1 MKQTKWNIGV
11 VCGIVCLL
19 AISSEALAQNGAYGA
34 NRRVTA
40 SGGFGGV
47 TGTFSE
53 PSFTITQEQYEKHTH
68 PDLYLGISSKQG
80 HVETDS
86 GITFSQTEQKDSKT
100 GTLYSPQTWWGFSRI
115 TGGGGSGNMEPVRA
129 APVGGIL
136 QDQWRVNKGS
146 LGSVDIAV
154 YLNPS
159 GTYQLSITHGGT
171 TYFKTDVISWPQ
183 ENGQI
188 RDDVVSGMI
197 VKRVIGATQQKN
209 PAGGPY
215 YNGFS
220 MTGAGFSAGKV
231 APLSKTSTGS
241 LIVGNYDNWSKAASK
256 NDEYLPYGRN
266 ANPTTNQPTGIWVI
280 DMDPPHQ
287 RDSNG
292 VAANRQSL
300 YDSEVVNINLLRR
313 PTKLGGLK
321 IKTGDVLNQY

>member
-1 MKQTKWNIGV
+1 M
-11 VCGIVCLL
+11 VCGIACLIVISL
-19 AISSEALAQNGAYGA
+19 AAQADNGAYGA
-34 NRRVTA
+34 NRRVVAT
-40 SGGFGGV
+40 GGFGGV
-47 TGTFSE
+47 RGTFSE
-53 PSFTITQEQYEKHTH
+53 PAFTITQAQYEDSTH
-68 PDLYLGISSKQG
+68 PDLYLGISSEQG

-86 GITFSQTEQKDSKT
+86 GITFSQVTQQDSQT
-100 GTLYSPQTWWGFSRI
+100 GTIYPAKTWWGFSRI
-115 TGGGGSGNMEPVRA
+115 SIGDVKGDMIAVRA
-129 APVGGIL
+129 APVGGMV

-154 YLNPS
+154 YLEPS

-197 VKRVIGATQQKN
+197 VKRVIAATQKEN
-209 PAGGPY
+209 PAGGPFY
-215 YNGFS
+215 DGFS

-256 NDEYLPYGRN
+256 DDVYLPYGRN
-266 ANPTTNQPTGIWVI
+266 ADPTTNQPTGIWVI
-280 DMDPPHQ
+280 DMDAPHQ